1 MSTSLSTRPA
11 AAGFARASFDFLRG
25 LFTGASPAYGRA
37 TDSSE
42 IWALYRMSRGVDTVP
57 PAALRRLAE
66 RASQ

>member
-1 MSTSLSTRPA
+1 MSTALSTRPA
-11 AAGFARASFDFLRG
+11 ATGFARAAFDFLRG

-37 TDSSE
+37 TDNSE
-42 IWALYRMSRGVDTVP
+42 VWALYRMSRGVDTVP